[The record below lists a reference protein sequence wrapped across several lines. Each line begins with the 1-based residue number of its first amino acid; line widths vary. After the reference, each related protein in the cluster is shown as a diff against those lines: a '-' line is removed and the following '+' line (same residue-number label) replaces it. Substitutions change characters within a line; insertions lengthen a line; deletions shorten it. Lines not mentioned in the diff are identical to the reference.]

1 MFTIGHFL
9 CGNGPLVLGSMGHFK
24 FKGANSASRSPRNIP
39 APHIQTLFPQ
49 SSESS
54 DPIRDFIVGGTD
66 GATIEYKD
74 SPIIDMSSGVL
85 R

>member
-9 CGNGPLVLGSMGHFK
+9 CGNGPLVLASMGHFK
-24 FKGANSASRSPRNIP
+24 FKGANPASRSPRNIP
-39 APHIQTLFPQ
+39 APHIQTLVPQ
-49 SSESS
+49 SSES
-54 DPIRDFIVGGTD
+54 IRDFIVGGTD